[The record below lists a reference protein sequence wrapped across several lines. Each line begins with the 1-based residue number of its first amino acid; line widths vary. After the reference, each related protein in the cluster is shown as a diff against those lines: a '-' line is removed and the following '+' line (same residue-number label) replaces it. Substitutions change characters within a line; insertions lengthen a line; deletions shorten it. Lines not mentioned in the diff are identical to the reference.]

1 MNSSY
6 SSHEQ
11 KLWHQ
16 WEKQGNDTVLNEL
29 IEYYMYLVHFHVD
42 RIATHLPNNVSKDDI
57 KSFGLLGL
65 YDAIKKFESERNLK
79 FDTYASFR
87 IKGSIIDGLRK
98 EDWLPRTLREKTKKV
113 DRVSQQLEQELQRM
127 PTSEEIAERLD
138 MTADEVEA
146 VVKDTLFL
154 MCYPLKKSQRA
165 MMNLMKAS
173 VIQFLMNMR
182 SNQSRRYCSKN

>member
-42 RIATHLPNNVSKDDI
+42 RIATHLPSNVSKDDI

-79 FDTYASFR
+79 FDTYALSL
-87 IKGSIIDGLRK
+87 IHI
-98 EDWLPRTLREKTKKV
+98 
-113 DRVSQQLEQELQRM
+113 
-127 PTSEEIAERLD
+127 
-138 MTADEVEA
+138 
-146 VVKDTLFL
+146 
-154 MCYPLKKSQRA
+154 
-165 MMNLMKAS
+165 
-173 VIQFLMNMR
+173 
-182 SNQSRRYCSKN
+182 